1 MTTVLELQ
9 FDITVNDTVSLPFQG
24 SCSWVSGSIKWGTDN
39 VVDTSGVFTFTQTGL
54 YTVTVP
60 VPTSGIIT
68 GFGKTSWVGADKLIS
83 VKSWNFDTNFINL
96 SHAFSGCTKLESVPS
111 SLPSSVIK
119 LINTFENASSFNQNI
134 NSWDISSWNTESA
147 SNWNNMFNGASS
159 FTQDTTKWISWNNI
173 INTVLNYN
181 KLNNIFNT
189 YSESVSQFGILPALT
204 KTSVLT
210 VTGINILCTRLILF
224 SSAMFQID
232 IMNNENIITREHY
245 KLSQAEYTSWK
256 NSPIGDTYIVNLINE
271 YVKNL
276 YK

>member
-1 MTTVLELQ
+1 M
-9 FDITVNDTVSLPFQG
+9 
-24 SCSWVSGSIKWGTDN
+24 
-39 VVDTSGVFTFTQTGL
+39 
-54 YTVTVP
+54 
-60 VPTSGIIT
+60 
-68 GFGKTSWVGADKLIS
+68 GADKLIS

-134 NSWDISSWNTESA
+134 NSWDTSKVNDMSNMFKNASSFNQNINSWDISSWNTESV
-147 SNWNNMFNGASS
+147 SNWDNMFNGASN

-189 YSESVSQFGILPALT
+189 YSESTSQFGILPALT

-224 SSAMFQID
+224 SSALFQID